1 MTDTTFPAS
10 LAPADPA
17 RPDDSHPDH
26 SRKDAPDVRACVAV
40 ARVTLRQAAEQ
51 AITLPDAT
59 VDTVINTERAL
70 DGGGLTA
77 EQESRFWKAYA
88 YIRANV
94 ATATSLRRRY
104 NVGFL
109 ALLLVLMGVQ
119 ALFIAATSLVDGI
132 RTEWSIV
139 RDYTYNQTDLCK
151 ALAEPAAPVAAS
163 TAGEAPQRPAVAN
176 RTHSCPTR
184 IIIEPEYHTALVQLR
199 SYDHL
204 LESYAFLLPGTAL
217 DKAEIARSD
226 TAGTVREYKHYVHMG
241 ALVNIR
247 HFMELFIL
255 PALYGA
261 LGACAF
267 VLRKFSYDLRDGT
280 LTSDSGIRYGLRISI
295 GILSGLIIHW
305 FIRPAEGGEVAS
317 VSTAVQHLSRYA
329 LSFVAGYGSEIV
341 FNILDRLVTALAPP
355 RQNEGGHATAHA
367 AHAAPAK
374 APDAKAAAH
383 AADAR

>member
-1 MTDTTFPAS
+1 MTDTTFPAPLVS
-10 LAPADPA
+10 SEPVRQEDQ
-17 RPDDSHPDH
+17 
-26 SRKDAPDVRACVAV
+26 RKDAADVRACVAV
-40 ARVTLRQAAEQ
+40 ARHTLRQAAEE
-51 AITLPDAT
+51 AISLPDAT
-59 VDTVINTERAL
+59 VDAVISTERAL

-77 EQESRFWKAYA
+77 EQETRFWKAYA

-94 ATATSLRRRY
+94 ATTTSLRRRY
-104 NVGFL
+104 NGGFL
-109 ALLLVLMGVQ
+109 VLLAFLMIVQ
-119 ALFIAATSLVDGI
+119 AGFISATSLIDGI

-139 RDYTYNQTDLCK
+139 RDYTLNQTDFCK
-151 ALAEPAAPVAAS
+151 SLTEPAAVVSAPATTEKPAHPAP
-163 TAGEAPQRPAVAN
+163 AGKTN
-176 RTHSCPTR
+176 NCPTR
-184 IIIEPEYHTALVQLR
+184 TVMEPEYHTALVQLR

-204 LESYAFLLPGTAL
+204 LEAYSFLLPGTNL
-217 DKAEIARSD
+217 DETEVARSN

-267 VLRKFSYDLRDGT
+267 VLRKFSYDMRDGT

-305 FIRPAEGGEVAS
+305 FIRPVEGGDPGSAATVGA
-317 VSTAVQHLSRYA
+317 AVQHLSRYA

-341 FNILDRLVTALAPP
+341 FNILDRLVVALAPP
-355 RQNEGGHATAHA
+355 RQNEGGQAT

-374 APDAKAAAH
+374 AAEAKPAVNATAE
-383 AADAR
+383 AR